1 MLTFGSLNWRL
12 WGGRGGAD
20 LCANCALNA
29 ASHSILAVRPS
40 RLSSELVLGAV
51 GQQHG
56 LVLAAHPRLSRLL
69 AGGRETTG

>member
-1 MLTFGSLNWRL
+1 MLTFSSLNWRL

-29 ASHSILAVRPS
+29 ASYSVLAILAGPAA
-40 RLSSELVLGAV
+40 SSELVLGAV

-69 AGGRETTG
+69 GG